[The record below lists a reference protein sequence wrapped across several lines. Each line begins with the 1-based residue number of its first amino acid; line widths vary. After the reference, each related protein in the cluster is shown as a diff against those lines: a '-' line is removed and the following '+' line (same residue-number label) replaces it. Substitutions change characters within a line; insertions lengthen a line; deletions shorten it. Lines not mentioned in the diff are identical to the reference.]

1 MDYRE
6 KRLTY
11 SIEGREW
18 LKTFPPEG
26 VWKGF
31 SLSIIYNQKEK
42 D

>member
-6 KRLTY
+6 KRLTD

-18 LKTFPPEG
+18 LKTFPPVG
-26 VWKGF
+26 GWKVCDR
-31 SLSIIYNQKEK
+31 SSIYNKKEK